1 MTLPNKDLFMK
12 QIELQEK
19 IQKLANINI
28 VTCGHCG
35 TVLMH
40 EMKTANNENVEEIEC
55 YSCEVKMNICDA
67 PDLWYKGCETGIT
80 FDK

>member
-1 MTLPNKDLFMK
+1 MTMPNRDLFMK

-40 EMKTANNENVEEIEC
+40 KMTTSNNEIVEEIEC
-55 YSCEVKMNICDA
+55 YSCEAKQEICDT
-67 PDLWYKGCETGIT
+67 PDLWYKGCETGIK